1 MKRRVVGRRARP
13 SMESE
18 QHPSGAA
25 ADDEAREAKRKAEH
39 RRKRKGAAHARRQQ
53 KFKARK
59 DAERASSNADEGHVL
74 RSSHTSTRWA
84 DARALAAHV
93 AVATGCSGLWLRP
106 RDVRRRDDRD
116 RDYRRDDRDRDR
128 DCALPATRAPPHS
141 HRDCRGARGEGGGCC
156 HAGIHAPPVRAD
168 RALVALAPLPRCRVA
183 AR

>member
-59 DAERASSNADEGHVL
+59 DAERASSNADEGTPFDH
-74 RSSHTSTRWA
+74 SCFYAPTSAYETRPG
-84 DARALAAHV
+84 AHEICPS
-93 AVATGCSGLWLRP
+93 AHETRTL
-106 RDVRRRDDRD
+106 RRRK
-116 RDYRRDDRDRDR
+116 
-128 DCALPATRAPPHS
+128 
-141 HRDCRGARGEGGGCC
+141 EE
-156 HAGIHAPPVRAD
+156 
-168 RALVALAPLPRCRVA
+168 
-183 AR
+183 